1 MSLIL
6 TNSLTRKKELF
17 VPIEDQR
24 VRMYVCG
31 PTVYNYVHIGNARV
45 FVFYDIVERYLRFL
59 GYQVERVMNFTD
71 VDDKIIV
78 KANEEKT
85 ESIAISEKYIT
96 AFLEDM
102 IALKVNPPKVA
113 PKVTDHIPEII
124 KLIEGLIANHSAYI
138 SNDGEVFF
146 SVRGFKDY
154 GKLSGKN
161 IDDLISGAR
170 VQADEK
176 KRDPLDFSL
185 WKPQKNPSE
194 PSWDSPWG
202 KGRPGWHIECS
213 AMSMKYLGQ
222 SFDIHGGGMDLI
234 HPHHENEIAQSEAFT
249 HRPFAKY
256 WLHSNMLTFN
266 AEKMSKSLGNIML
279 TRDFIKKYSGEVL
292 RYFLLSGH
300 YRSTID
306 YSEQHIREVQSA
318 LHRFYTALSK
328 AELAAS
334 TASVAPASPSAEET
348 KVAEFG
354 KDFDA
359 KWKEA
364 MDEDLNTAKVIGL
377 VFEYVRFMNAYIDRK
392 GFKATHQ
399 TQTICRQFV
408 DSFKKLSQVLNIFG
422 ENPTHF
428 LNQLRA
434 SVLEERNIKLSDLN
448 DKIRIR
454 TEARAKKDF
463 ATSDNIRDNLLS
475 QGIEL
480 RDLPSGTD
488 WDILF
493 KN

>member
-1 MSLIL
+1 MALVL
-6 TNSLTRKKELF
+6 TNSLTKKKEPFL
-17 VPIEDQR
+17 PLNPNL

-45 FVFYDIVERYLRFL
+45 FVFYDVVERYLKFL

-71 VDDKIIV
+71 VDDKIIN
-78 KANEEKT
+78 KAREEKSDSLVVS
-85 ESIAISEKYIT
+85 ERYIAE
-96 AFLEDM
+96 FLTDM
-102 IALKVNPPKVA
+102 QALRVTPPKVS

-124 KLIEGLIANHSAYI
+124 KLIEGLVANGSAYVAP
-138 SNDGEVFF
+138 DGEVFF
-146 SVRGFKDY
+146 SVRNFKDY

-170 VQADEK
+170 VQTDEK

-185 WKPQKNPSE
+185 WKPQKNSNE
-194 PSWDSPWG
+194 PTWDSPWG

-213 AMSMKYLGQ
+213 AMSMKYLGE

-234 HPHHENEIAQSEAFT
+234 HPHHENEIAQSEALT
-249 HRPFAKY
+249 HKTFARF
-256 WLHSNMLTFN
+256 WIHSNMLTFN

-306 YSEQHIREVQSA
+306 YSDQHIREVQSA

-328 AELAAS
+328 AELGTRLTS
-334 TASVAPASPSAEET
+334 SNNTKPSPEEE
-348 KVAEFG
+348 KLAEFG
-354 KDFDA
+354 KEFEA
-359 KWKEA
+359 KWREA

-377 VFEYVRFMNAYIDRK
+377 VFEYVRLLNAYIDKK
-392 GFKATHQ
+392 GFKPTAL
-399 TQTICRQFV
+399 TQNLCQQFV
-408 DSFKKLSQVLNIFG
+408 QSFQKLSQVLNIFG
-422 ENPTHF
+422 EAPSQFLTH
-428 LNQLRA
+428 LRL
-434 SVLEERNIKLSDLN
+434 SVLEEKKIAVSEIETKIKQ
-448 DKIRIR
+448 RA
-454 TEARAKKDF
+454 EARVKKDF
-463 ATSDNIRDNLLS
+463 AISDAIRNDLLN
-475 QGIEL
+475 QGVEL
-480 RDLPSGTD
+480 RDLPGGTE